1 METRLGNSSSRRL
14 WADASYAQLAV
25 FIRINADDYMLADL
39 CDYLKSCIFVETLI
53 LMESITYLDLG
64 IQVIL
69 NLFVRR
75 LILA

>member
-39 CDYLKSCIFVETLI
+39 CDY
-53 LMESITYLDLG
+53 
-64 IQVIL
+64 
-69 NLFVRR
+69 
-75 LILA
+75 